1 MRVIPTVLAAAFL
14 GIGAPTAVAAPSLS
28 DAALAPSNW
37 SRTPSASVGWVQN
50 DFGAGVPGPAT
61 IEVNSAPDG
70 STSGVWEARATLAGP
85 FVDGSNGTP
94 SVNVADLIG
103 RHRVRVVIDGV
114 TNSPFD
120 LGTLQLDRTAPTA
133 SSISL
138 TPQGGAVEADWLQ
151 SDDRAGTDPN
161 APVTVE
167 VNDSPSGSADGSW
180 VPFAEQP
187 SPGDGRKLARTSL
200 AGLPDG
206 MHLVRARSRDR
217 AGNVAELALG
227 LVKSDGT
234 APAVSGALAGTPS
247 ATTRIA
253 ELTYTADDGTGVG
266 IAGGRPKVALVGRS
280 DDADLAVPGESAPGR
295 VLVKLPAAG
304 TFTVTV
310 RVRDRVGNRGESAP
324 VAIRVPAPSRS
335 ADALT
340 APLPVV
346 SRGGAVTPGPNVM
359 WAYRQARTFHARRG
373 VRLKATLRVA
383 RTRAGWRSQLGGR
396 AADRYVG
403 YADLEGTILLGPAAT
418 AGLSSIHGAQGRART
433 LSRADADAAVM
444 GLAVLLHETIHAT
457 GPTARTD
464 SLTTRSGLA
473 FEEGFTEAAT
483 ADLLYVFVISLD
495 LPPAVRSRLASAVL
509 RRRHAY
515 APEVAFARRMSR
527 LATKSPSTSVKAR
540 AWRIRVADTWGAD
553 RWKLL
558 AAETRKRESV
568 LRRQA
573 AARTTRGA
581 LR

>member
-1 MRVIPTVLAAAFL
+1 M
-14 GIGAPTAVAAPSLS
+14 
-28 DAALAPSNW
+28 
-37 SRTPSASVGWVQN
+37 
-50 DFGAGVPGPAT
+50 
-61 IEVNSAPDG
+61 
-70 STSGVWEARATLAGP
+70 
-85 FVDGSNGTP
+85 
-94 SVNVADLIG
+94 
-103 RHRVRVVIDGV
+103 IDGV

-138 TPQGGAVEADWLQ
+138 TPQGGTIEADWIQ

-161 APVTVE
+161 QPLTVE
-167 VNDSPSGSADGSW
+167 VNTSAAGGSDGAW

-217 AGNVAELALG
+217 AGNAAELALG
-227 LVKSDGT
+227 LVRSDGT
-234 APAVSGALAGTPS
+234 APTVTAAVVGTPS

-253 ELTYTADDGTGVG
+253 ELAYTADDGTGVG
-266 IAGGRPKVALVGRS
+266 LATGRPKVALAGRG
-280 DDADLAVPGESAPGR
+280 DDADLAVPGESGPGR
-295 VLVKLPAAG
+295 VLVKLPATG
-304 TFTVTV
+304 SFTVTV

-324 VAIRVPAPSRS
+324 VAIRVPGTARP

-340 APLPVV
+340 GPLPVV
-346 SRGGAVTPGPNVM
+346 GRTGAVSPGANVT
-359 WAYRQARTFHARRG
+359 WAYRQARIFNARRG

-383 RTRAGWRSQLGGR
+383 RSPSGWRQLLGGP
-396 AADRYVG
+396 AADRYAG
-403 YADLEGTILLGPAAT
+403 YADLRGTVLLGPAAT
-418 AGLSSIHGAQGRART
+418 AGLASIRGAQGGARS
-433 LSRADADAAVM
+433 LSRADTDAAVT

-457 GPTARTD
+457 GPASRTD
-464 SLTTRSGLA
+464 SLTTKSGLA

-483 ADLLYVFVISLD
+483 QDLLYVFVTSLN
-495 LPPAVRSRLASAVL
+495 LPPQVRSRLAAGV
-509 RRRHAY
+509 RRHRYSY

-527 LATKSPSTSVKAR
+527 LATTTPATSAKAR

-553 RWKLL
+553 RWKQLS
-558 AAETRKRESV
+558 AATGLSEKV